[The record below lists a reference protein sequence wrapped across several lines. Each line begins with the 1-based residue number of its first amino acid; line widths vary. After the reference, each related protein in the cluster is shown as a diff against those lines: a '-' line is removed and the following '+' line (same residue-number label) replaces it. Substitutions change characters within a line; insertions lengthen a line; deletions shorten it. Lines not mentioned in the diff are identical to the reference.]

1 MNLLAFKLIITPLLL
16 LAASLAV
23 RRWGES
29 IGGLIVGLPLTSGPV
44 SIFLALQYGPEFAV
58 RATSGSLAGTAA
70 QAAFCLV
77 YCGMAALGWPAAL
90 AGASVVFAGTAVL
103 LQESGLARGG
113 LFVIALLSL
122 TFTLYAT
129 PGFAAQGG
137 RLRPPWW
144 DLPVRMVLIT
154 GLVLGVTLIAP
165 HIGPGASGVVASFP
179 LMATILGV
187 FAHRLAGPQA
197 ARQVMRGLV
206 AGLFGFVAFF
216 YVISLLLA
224 RHGLF
229 VSYGSAAVCAVA
241 LQVFALNQMRR
252 HGGKKAAAA

>member
-23 RRWGES
+23 RRWGET

-44 SIFLALQYGPEFAV
+44 SVFLALQYGSEFAV
-58 RATSGSLAGTAA
+58 RATSGSLAATAA

-77 YCGMAALGWPAAL
+77 YCGMATLGWLAAL
-90 AGASVVFAGTAVL
+90 AGASVAFAGTAAL
-103 LQESGLARGG
+103 LQESGLAQGG
-113 LFVIALLSL
+113 LFLVALVSL
-122 TFTLYAT
+122 ALTLHAA
-129 PGFAAQGG
+129 PRSAAQGN
-137 RLRPPWW
+137 RLQPPWW

-187 FAHRLAGPQA
+187 FAHRVAGPHA

-206 AGLFGFVAFF
+206 AGLFGFAAFF
-216 YVISLLLA
+216 YVVSLLLA
-224 RHGLF
+224 RYGLV
-229 VSYGSAAVCAVA
+229 VSYGSAAACAVA
-241 LQVFALNQMRR
+241 LQVLALRQMRR
-252 HGGKKAAAA
+252 LGG

>member
-23 RRWGES
+23 RRWGET

-44 SIFLALQYGPEFAV
+44 SVFLALQYSPEFAV
-58 RATSGSLAGTAA
+58 RATSGSLAATAA

-77 YCGMAALGWPAAL
+77 YCGMATLGWPAAL
-90 AGASVVFAGTAVL
+90 AGASVAFAVTAAL
-103 LQESGLARGG
+103 LQESGLPQGG
-113 LFVIALLSL
+113 LFLIAVLSL
-122 TFTLYAT
+122 AFTLYLT
-129 PGFAAQGG
+129 PSSAAQGV

-154 GLVLGVTLIAP
+154 ALVLGVTLIAP

-187 FAHRLAGPQA
+187 FAHRLAGPHA

-206 AGLFGFVAFF
+206 AGLFGFAAFF
-216 YVISLLLA
+216 YVI
-224 RHGLF
+224 GLML
-229 VSYGSAAVCAVA
+229 VHYGLVVTYFSAAACAVA
-241 LQVFALNQMRR
+241 SQVFALHQMRR
-252 HGGKKAAAA
+252 HGGSKATAA

>member
-1 MNLLAFKLIITPLLL
+1 MNLFAFKLVITPLLL

-23 RRWGES
+23 RRWGET

-44 SIFLALQYGPEFAV
+44 SVFLALQYGSGFAV
-58 RATSGSLAGTAA
+58 RATSGSLAATAA

-77 YCGMAALGWPAAL
+77 YCGMATLGWPAAL
-90 AGASVVFAGTAVL
+90 AGASAAFAGTAAL
-103 LQESGLARGG
+103 LQESGLGQG
-113 LFVIALLSL
+113 WLFLIALLSL
-122 TFTLYAT
+122 AFTLYAT
-129 PGFAAQGG
+129 PNTAAQGS

-187 FAHRLAGPQA
+187 FAHRLAGPHA

-206 AGLFGFVAFF
+206 AGLFGFAAFF
-216 YVISLLLA
+216 YVISLMLA
-224 RHGLF
+224 RYGLF
-229 VSYGSAAVCAVA
+229 VTYGSAAACAVA
-241 LQVFALNQMRR
+241 SQVFALRQMRR
-252 HGGKKAAAA
+252 RGGKKAAAA